1 MFQTLENHLLLA
13 LAFIVAFLCACWIH
27 PYLVKLA
34 LMKDIVD
41 TPNARK
47 LQRMPVP
54 VLGGIVV
61 CFGVLA

>member
-54 VLGGIVV
+54 VFVLSP
-61 CFGVLA
+61 FGSI